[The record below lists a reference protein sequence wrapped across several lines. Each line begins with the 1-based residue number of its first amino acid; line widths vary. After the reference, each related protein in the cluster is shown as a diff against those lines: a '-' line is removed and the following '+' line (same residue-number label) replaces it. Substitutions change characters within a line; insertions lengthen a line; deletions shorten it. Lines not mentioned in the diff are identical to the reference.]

1 MGARP
6 DPSDLVDGP
15 VVGRV
20 GMVDDETLRLLTLV
34 ERSVEQRL
42 DEALKAHGA
51 DIEQW
56 RILSLLVAQGGCPMN
71 VVAEHAMMLAPKLS
85 KLVDRMVSANLVLRR
100 PDELDRRRVLVV
112 ASPRGRQ
119 AHAVWEDAT
128 ADVRRQFLQLL
139 GPDAAVLD
147 ELLRRL
153 RDGLQRPGT
162 STDR

>member
-1 MGARP
+1 MAARP
-6 DPSDLVDGP
+6 DPSELVDGP
-15 VVGRV
+15 VEGRM
-20 GMVDDETLRLLTLV
+20 GLVDDETLRLLTLV

-56 RILSLLVAQGGCPMN
+56 RILSLLVARGGCPMN

-100 PDELDRRRVLVV
+100 PDELDRRRVLVA

-119 AHAVWEDAT
+119 AHAVWEEAT
-128 ADVRRQFLQLL
+128 ADVRRQFCRLL
-139 GPDAAVLD
+139 GPDAELFDA
-147 ELLRRL
+147 LLRRL
-153 RDGLQRPGT
+153 RNGLQGP
-162 STDR
+162 DPA